1 MSTPPPSQSA
11 FSFNVDVPTLLF
23 FAFALVAITFIVL
36 MSLYII
42 TQGRLSYGRNW
53 AVSLS
58 DDVLPIIRERLPAL
72 DPKGHHESVLTEFSE
87 SIHR

>member
-11 FSFNVDVPTLLF
+11 FSFNVDGPTLF
-23 FAFALVAITFIVL
+23 FAFALVAITFTVL
-36 MSLYII
+36 MSAYII

-58 DDVLPIIRERLPAL
+58 DDVLPTIRERLPAL
-72 DPKGHHESVLTEFSE
+72 DPKGDHESTLTEFSE
-87 SIHR
+87 SIDR